1 MAFERL
7 QMRLQLNAIKASVRN
22 WQNVNNRVH
31 NLTWKVV
38 IHVIEKTM
46 NPKGSKPL
54 IHSLYLFV
62 AKLMESRLH
71 VSSIFCLPLLLCLLP
86 QQKRTKILQCAV
98 KLLALRGNSLL
109 HTGINLIFHVVKFTS
124 DCLKIGFFPGFDLF
138 ESLLCVIGELLQCM
152 F

>member
-1 MAFERL
+1 MAVERL
-7 QMRLQLNAIKASVRN
+7 QTRLQLNAINASVMN

-31 NLTWKVV
+31 NLTWKVM
-38 IHVIEKTM
+38 IHVIEKPM

-54 IHSLYLFV
+54 IHSL
-62 AKLMESRLH
+62 KLMESRLH
-71 VSSIFCLPLLLCLLP
+71 VSSIFCLPLLLCFLP

-98 KLLALRGNSLL
+98 ELLTLRGNSLL
-109 HTGINLIFHVVKFTS
+109 HTGINLIFHVVKFAP